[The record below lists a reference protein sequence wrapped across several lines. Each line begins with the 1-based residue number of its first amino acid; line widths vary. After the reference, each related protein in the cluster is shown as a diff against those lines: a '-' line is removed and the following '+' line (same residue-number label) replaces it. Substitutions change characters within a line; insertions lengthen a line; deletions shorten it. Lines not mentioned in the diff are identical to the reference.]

1 MPPHVCLQVVRF
13 LLLVLII
20 DSLFSIRILL
30 SEVAEDLQTFY
41 KRKFFRYD
49 ISFITQKESIRVSSL
64 GLEDSPNTGGI

>member
-1 MPPHVCLQVVRF
+1 MVRVC
-13 LLLVLII
+13 LLVLMI

-30 SEVAEDLQTFY
+30 NEVAENLQTFY
-41 KRKFFRYD
+41 KKKKKFFRYD

>member
-1 MPPHVCLQVVRF
+1 MVRVC
-13 LLLVLII
+13 LLVLMI

-30 SEVAEDLQTFY
+30 NEVAENLQTFY
-41 KRKFFRYD
+41 KKKKKKFFRYD